1 MAHIEES
8 IEVDAP
14 VTSVYNQWTQFED
27 FPRFMEGVKE
37 VRQLDDKRLIWKAEI
52 GGKNVEWTAEITQQ
66 EPDRRIGWRST
77 SGAVNAGSVTFEPLA
92 PTRTKATLRLE
103 YEPEGAGEK
112 TGSALGLVKDHH
124 VTMSSLEMAPHSLR
138 AYRLSGGVLFV
149 GGFAHGMYANGSW
162 FPLAVVANVSER

>member
-112 TGSALGLVKDHH
+112 TGSALGLVKARVHGD
-124 VTMSSLEMAPHSLR
+124 LER
-138 AYRLSGGVLFV
+138 FKDFIEERGRETGGWRGEIHRGEVKHR
-149 GGFAHGMYANGSW
+149 G
-162 FPLAVVANVSER
+162 